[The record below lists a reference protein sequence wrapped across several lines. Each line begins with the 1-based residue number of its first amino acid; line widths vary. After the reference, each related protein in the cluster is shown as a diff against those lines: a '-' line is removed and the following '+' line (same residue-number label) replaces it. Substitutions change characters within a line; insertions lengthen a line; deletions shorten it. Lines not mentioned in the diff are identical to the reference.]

1 MVKQGLVGAVEQGP
15 WFLCLGGSWKQL
27 WFCSGQKLE
36 MAGKV
41 GWAFCLALVSI
52 FSPKCTFLPGN
63 FVRS

>member
-41 GWAFCLALVSI
+41 GWAFCLALVSL
-52 FSPKCTFLPGN
+52 SFLLN
-63 FVRS
+63 AHFCLETL